1 MFAFM
6 LAPLLAFTGCGLFLS
21 AEDNWEGT
29 CIANGQAAEGVLD
42 ISDDQGGDLKGDLT
56 LTFSGQTLFMQG
68 DGTRDGTDIDMDF
81 MLTVSGYSVPTTFKG
96 EMDGDDL
103 TGVWRLTQSGYT
115 SSAECDFS
123 RD

>member
-1 MFAFM
+1 MFAF
-6 LAPLLAFTGCGLFLS
+6 LLALSGCGLFLS
-21 AEDNWEGT
+21 AEGNWEGS

-42 ISDDQGGDLKGDLT
+42 ISEDKGGDLKGDFT
-56 LTFSGQTLFMQG
+56 LTGSGQALFMQG

-81 MLTVSGYSVPTTFKG
+81 ILTVSGYSVPTTFKG

-115 SSAECDFS
+115 VSAECDFS